1 MSHNFTCK
9 KCGQK
14 IAVEN
19 VCMICD
25 YRSPES
31 ETSTALVPYKKNEI
45 AKPTTA
51 HTTIEPIRAGVL
63 GHICGSLMKQP
74 PEGFRHLW
82 LGDTGMGKTEANRI
96 LITAVRKRRVVDLTI
111 TVDEKTAWTS
121 QYENCGGGQVHR
133 ISPEHLRANPP
144 QQGEDPSHIIFRGVA
159 MTRKLDGSLK
169 NLPFDAAVM
178 ASELVF
184 QAQCSVLLN
193 IDELADATNG
203 FQSWEGDE
211 IAELYRKGRGMG
223 ISIVATTQLPQ
234 SLPRE
239 AFGLSD
245 TIGVFRMSGREADY
259 LRQKNVIDASQV
271 AEIQNLQVG
280 EFRLYRKSHP
290 LDPSI
295 YKFVL

>member
-1 MSHNFTCK
+1 MSAC
-9 KCGQK
+9 
-14 IAVEN
+14 N
-19 VCMICD
+19 VCGE
-25 YRSPES
+25 SPCYEH
-31 ETSTALVPYKKNEI
+31 ERVTETVEPTTSTTLVPTKKAEVV
-45 AKPTTA
+45 KPEVVNHKTV
-51 HTTIEPIRAGVL
+51 EPIRAGVL
-63 GHICGSLMKQP
+63 NHICGSLLRQP

-96 LITAVRKRRVVDLTI
+96 LLTAVRKRRVVDMTI
-111 TVDEKTAWTS
+111 TVDEKTAWSS
-121 QYENCGGGQVHR
+121 QYEGCGGGQVHR
-133 ISPEHLRANPP
+133 ISPQHLRSNPP
-144 QQGEDPSHIIFRGVA
+144 QQGEDASHVIFRGVA

-169 NLPFDAAVM
+169 TLPFDAAVM

-203 FQSWEGDE
+203 FQAWEGDE
-211 IAELYRKGRGMG
+211 IAALYRKGRGMG

-234 SLPRE
+234 MLPRE

-271 AEIQNLQVG
+271 AEIQSLQVG

-290 LDPSI
+290 LDPNI

>member
-1 MSHNFTCK
+1 MN
-9 KCGQK
+9 G
-14 IAVEN
+14 EN
-19 VCMICD
+19 GPD
-25 YRSPES
+25 DFGGEDFPADGPQPT
-31 ETSTALVPYKKNEI
+31 TSTALVPYKKPEI
-45 AKPTTA
+45 EKPGAA
-51 HTTIEPIRAGVL
+51 HKTVEPIRAGVL
-63 GHICGSLMKQP
+63 DHVCGSLFRHP

-96 LITAVRKRRVVDLTI
+96 LLTAVRKRRAIDIAI
-111 TVDEKTAWTS
+111 TVDEKTAWSS
-121 QYENCGGGQVHR
+121 QYQGCGGGEVHR
-133 ISPEHLRANPP
+133 INPYHLRITPP
-144 QQGEDPSHIIFRGVA
+144 LENEDPSHIIFRGVA
-159 MTRKLDGSLK
+159 MTRKLDGSTK
-169 NLPFDAAVM
+169 NLPFDAAIM

-203 FQSWEGDE
+203 FQSWQGDE

-234 SLPRE
+234 LLPRE

-271 AEIQNLQVG
+271 SEIQNLQVG

-290 LDPSI
+290 LDPNV
-295 YKFVL
+295 YKFAL